1 MIYDIL
7 FAVCGIGLI
16 ALGLSLV
23 KLDIRVEA
31 WRVETLRHVK
41 LINDIDHKRLADS
54 CRLDG
59 AFRRIQ
65 DLEDRLEVQEASTAR
80 LEDKIKALEDTVEYL
95 ENKL

>member
-16 ALGLSLV
+16 ALGMSLF
-23 KLDIRVEA
+23 KLDTRVEA

-41 LINDIDHKRLADS
+41 LLNDLDNKRLEDA
-54 CRLDG
+54 CRTAE
-59 AFRRIQ
+59 AFKRIQ
-65 DLEDRLEVQEASTAR
+65 DLEE
-80 LEDKIKALEDTVEYL
+80 KIKALEETVEYL